1 MNEAITQDI
10 EKIFNSNPTTK
21 NAINTMIQKL
31 IDDFETEGTIT
42 GYTFTS
48 IVSEMGALSELVRE
62 ASSSLYTN
70 IEGIYTNKLIAEGY
84 QKDRAKSIALMMTAA
99 IEGAIMLS
107 LTKQSSEPLKIISN
121 ELIH

>member
-62 ASSSLYTN
+62 ACSNLYTN